1 VNETCYNGTRVLFEW
16 VVLDC
21 CAEEELVEIDA
32 DDKMNDDAAD
42 HDDKKEENQE
52 SFLVLIAQATFFY
65 LRSVGW
71 L

>member
-1 VNETCYNGTRVLFEW
+1 M
-16 VVLDC
+16 LDC